1 MAVSA
6 SGAQLR
12 LVEGGAAAALGIDA
26 DGTVFVPGNQVVV
39 HMPLGRATPSDHTE
53 QSRLEDCMAINV
65 NRFGNRSI
73 NQSINQSISGVAREA
88 SYSLQY
94 RIVGEDSH
102 IGHNVCVCIAC
113 ACVLSACALRFA
125 FNFIWIFEN
134 IVGRQWGLD
143 FC

>member
-53 QSRLEDCMAINV
+53 Q
-65 NRFGNRSI
+65 
-73 NQSINQSISGVAREA
+73 GV
-88 SYSLQY
+88 
-94 RIVGEDSH
+94 
-102 IGHNVCVCIAC
+102 GHEEIAGHDYN
-113 ACVLSACALRFA
+113 AQQGTWNTSMVKP
-125 FNFIWIFEN
+125 IFEM
-134 IVGRQWGLD
+134 
-143 FC
+143 